1 MQQDDNRPVDRA
13 FIDDIEHKVTATVL
27 IHALSMPDRMSDALR
42 LTGYQPDLIG
52 PTVYAGLGYR
62 WSVGGRHMA

>member
-13 FIDDIEHKVTATVL
+13 LIDDIEHKVTATVL

-42 LTGYQPDLIG
+42 LTGISR
-52 PTVYAGLGYR
+52 T
-62 WSVGGRHMA
+62 